1 MVSCQRLVRRGSTLL
16 CLDCNLLTI
25 CFLTNVCWISHFLVP
40 TKGSFPWQLT
50 DVWPKAASHVDHF
63 PIFMMHLFNFIC
75 SWNTGLT
82 KDEMTWLQ
90 RLSAGS
96 CSGRAVKCCCASTTA
111 ATCTKPY
118 YGTFSGFVTSYTKI
132 NWEAGTC
139 EGGEGGKWEGWG
151 NHGSFIQPRMCVKKW
166 FAWNASNHNPN
177 SPFTKLLIFHCSVCQ
192 LPAIRQK

>member
-111 ATCTKPY
+111 AHMHP
-118 YGTFSGFVTSYTKI
+118 TSLLCVFRLCHQLHQNQLRSRNMRGWRRREVSRARQPWQLYSAKDV
-132 NWEAGTC
+132 C
-139 EGGEGGKWEGWG
+139 EEMICMKCK
-151 NHGSFIQPRMCVKKW
+151 QPQPQ
-166 FAWNASNHNPN
+166 FPIH
-177 SPFTKLLIFHCSVCQ
+177 
-192 LPAIRQK
+192 